1 MRVLVIL
8 KATAKGEAGVMP
20 SMEDIQRGIS
30 FNEEM
35 LKAGILKSADGIKPS
50 KFGKRVVLRRNSK
63 PSITDGPFAET
74 KELIAGFWIWE
85 VKSMDEALEWAKR
98 APAPSSEEEANI
110 EIRPFYAGRC
120 RISVRDRAQRDGACK
135 ATEDHDELLHDS
147 TRSRNFDGCALDSLL
162 MRLDCRPTLP

>member
-8 KATAKGEAGVMP
+8 KATANSESGVMP
-20 SMEDIQRGIS
+20 SQQDIENGIR

-35 LKAGILKSADGIKPS
+35 VKAGILKAADGIKPS

-74 KELIAGFWIWE
+74 KELLAGFWLWE

-98 APAPSSEEEANI
+98 APPPISGEETNI
-110 EIRPFYAGRC
+110 ELRPFWGP
-120 RISVRDRAQRDGACK
+120 
-135 ATEDHDELLHDS
+135 EDFGEVLTPEMQERVDEMHR
-147 TRSRNFDGCALDSLL
+147 TVEAK
-162 MRLDCRPTLP
+162 